1 MAKLSWGIDANIGTR
16 TWNGPEVTDLNM
28 DRFLDWVW
36 EAYPQWVDPD
46 DESQGLK
53 PKNNANLAASFDDFA
68 QTQWQGV
75 KDNVK
80 NWERN
85 VAAQAAKDAVTDIEV

>member
-1 MAKLSWGIDANIGTR
+1 
-16 TWNGPEVTDLNM
+16 
-28 DRFLDWVW
+28 
-36 EAYPQWVDPD
+36 
-46 DESQGLK
+46 
-53 PKNNANLAASFDDFA
+53 
-68 QTQWQGV
+68 V